1 MNTLLRFYRVSA
13 MVCLFALAPTAFC
26 RIAPLPLPLAKP
38 GKVIKQWP
46 AKKGN
51 AIKTVVIDAGHGG
64 HDPGCSGAYSK
75 EKNVTLQIAL
85 LLADAIRKEH
95 PDVQVVLTRD
105 RDVFIPLHE
114 RAAIANRNNAD
125 LFISI
130 HCNAMPAGGS
140 ATYGSETYVM
150 GLHTA
155 EFNLQVAKRENASIL
170 LEENYEQYY
179 DFDPNSP
186 EGHILLSMY
195 QNAYLEQSIDFA
207 THVEEALK
215 TRAQRKSRGVK
226 QAGFM
231 VLKATAMP
239 SVLIETG
246 FLTNPN
252 EENFITNENGQI
264 KIAEAI
270 KHAFAQYKS
279 TLDPYPAAAST
290 PAPVFASNPYPT
302 REANPSI
309 APATGGN
316 IPFNLNIPPKNR
328 TTDRAGTLPS
338 SSVQFYVQVA
348 AVSNPSGMNNRF
360 SKSPF
365 PIESVQEDKWYK
377 YRTQPF
383 SGVKEASSALEKLKS
398 AGFRDAFIVAY
409 QNGQRIS
416 LDIAR
421 KMQE

>member
-1 MNTLLRFYRVSA
+1 

-26 RIAPLPLPLAKP
+26 HLTPLPLPLAKP

-51 AIKTVVIDAGHGG
+51 TIKTVVIDAGHGG

-75 EKNVTLQIAL
+75 EKTITLQIAL
-85 LLADAIRKEH
+85 LLADAIRKDH
-95 PDVQVVLTRD
+95 PEVQVVLTRD

-207 THVEEALK
+207 TLVEEALK
-215 TRAQRKSRGVK
+215 TKAQRKSRGVK

-246 FLTNPN
+246 FLTNIS
-252 EENFITNENGQI
+252 EENFIGSENGQI
-264 KIAEAI
+264 KVAEAI
-270 KHAFAQYKS
+270 KHAFSQYKS
-279 TLDPYPAAAST
+279 ALDPYATAAKPA
-290 PAPVFASNPYPT
+290 APVFTSNAYPT
-302 REANPSI
+302 RETSPATV
-309 APATGGN
+309 PATGGSM
-316 IPFNLNIPPKNR
+316 PFNLNIPPKNR
-328 TTDRAGTLPS
+328 TTDRAGTLPG

-348 AVSNPSGMNNRF
+348 AVSSPVGMSNRF
-360 SKSPF
+360 SKAPL
-365 PIESVQEDKWYK
+365 PIEPVQEDKWYK
-377 YRTQPF
+377 YRTQSFPD
-383 SGVKEASSALEKLKS
+383 VKGASSALEKLKS

-416 LDIAR
+416 LELAR

>member
-1 MNTLLRFYRVSA
+1 
-13 MVCLFALAPTAFC
+13 MVCLFALTPTAFC

-85 LLADAIRKEH
+85 FLADAIRKNH
-95 PDVQVVLTRD
+95 PEVQVALTRD

-170 LEENYEQYY
+170 LEENYEQNY

-186 EGHILLSMY
+186 EGHIFLSMY

-207 THVEEALK
+207 TLVEEALK
-215 TRAQRKSRGVK
+215 NRAQRKSRGVK

-246 FLTNPN
+246 FLTNLN
-252 EENFITNENGQI
+252 EENFIGNEYGQI
-264 KIAEAI
+264 KIADAI
-270 KHAFAQYKS
+270 SHAFTQYKS
-279 TLDPYPAAAST
+279 ALDPYPSTST

-302 REANPSI
+302 RETGNA
-309 APATGGN
+309 APATGGTT
-316 IPFNLNIPPKNR
+316 IPFNLNIPPNNR
-328 TTDRAGTLPS
+328 TSERTAASAGS
-338 SSVQFYVQVA
+338 NVQFYVQVA
-348 AVSNPSGMNNRF
+348 AVSNPVGMNNRF

-383 SGVKEASSALEKLKS
+383 LNLKEAGSALAKLKS

-409 QNGQRIS
+409 QNGQRVS
-416 LDIAR
+416 LELAR
-421 KMQE
+421 KIQE